1 MVLGMSLSRYRFH
14 PSTAVFVLTGLKL
27 LAFPALVWWLGA
39 LLGLA
44 APARAVLLLM
54 AACPTGVNV
63 LAFATTPEDTR
74 TLGSQVFLST
84 VLALL
89 SLPLWMSLAG

>member
-1 MVLGMSLSRYRFH
+1 MVLGMGLSRYRFH

-44 APARAVLLLM
+44 ARRARVLLM

-63 LAFATTPEDTR
+63 LAFATPPSTR